1 MTAISTS
8 PNLNSFV
15 QTKFELSSSSVFNN
29 ENFNNENG
37 NASKTSNS
45 SCFDLTGKKLNQ
57 FDLSSPKVCGGSWNG
72 NGNTEKTPILS
83 SYDLT
88 GKKTNF
94 VNTPAGRRL
103 HKRLNDLMTT
113 LR

>member
-8 PNLNSFV
+8 PNLNSFA

-29 ENFNNENG
+29 ENGNG

-72 NGNTEKTPILS
+72 NGNADKTPILS
-83 SYDLT
+83 SYDLA

>member
-29 ENFNNENG
+29 ENFNNENA
-37 NASKTSNS
+37 NATKTSNS
-45 SCFDLTGKKLNQ
+45 SCFDLTGKK

-72 NGNTEKTPILS
+72 NGNAEKTPILS

>member
-1 MTAISTS
+1 VTAISTS

-29 ENFNNENG
+29 ENGNG

-57 FDLSSPKVCGGSWNG
+57 FDLSSPNVRGGSWNG
-72 NGNTEKTPILS
+72 NGNAEKTPILS

>member
-29 ENFNNENG
+29 GNG
-37 NASKTSNS
+37 NASKLSNS
-45 SCFDLTGKKLNQ
+45 SCFDLTEKKLNQ
-57 FDLSSPKVCGGSWNG
+57 FDLSSPNVYGGSWNG
-72 NGNTEKTPILS
+72 NGNAEKTPIMS
-83 SYDLT
+83 NYDLT